1 MILQNVKLNRTLILG
16 EKVIIIKEALDNSL
30 GKMTGK

>member
-16 EKVIIIKEALDNSL
+16 EKVIIIKAALDNSL